1 MPWTYQATSDKHII
15 AISNFVDS
23 PNTIE
28 WKPIEMKFISLA
40 QHNTCVRHQNPTKL
54 MLEN

>member
-1 MPWTYQATSDKHII
+1 MPQTYQATSDKHIV
-15 AISNFVDS
+15 AIDNFVDS

-28 WKPIEMKFISLA
+28 WKLIEMKFISLP
-40 QHNTCVRHQNPTKL
+40 QHNTCVRHQNPTTL